1 MSKFLKK
8 LDKHWV
14 MIIGIFLVSLGI
26 MLPLFI
32 QEYHVNNDTM
42 YHITTISSIKDLI
55 KNDFFSGI
63 TGKILPNI
71 GNNFGYGSRLFYPP
85 YISYCVCLFIVLFR

>member
-1 MSKFLKK
+1 MIKFLKK
-8 LDKHWV
+8 LDKHWI

-32 QEYHVNNDTM
+32 QEYHINDDTM
-42 YHITTISSIKDLI
+42 YHITTIASIKDLI

-63 TGKILPNI
+63 T
-71 GNNFGYGSRLFYPP
+71 
-85 YISYCVCLFIVLFR
+85 

>member
-1 MSKFLKK
+1 MIKFLKK

-42 YHITTISSIKDLI
+42 YHITTIASIKDLI
-55 KNDFFSGI
+55 RNNIEINLRGINYEFIWKKSKTKN
-63 TGKILPNI
+63 IL
-71 GNNFGYGSRLFYPP
+71 
-85 YISYCVCLFIVLFR
+85 